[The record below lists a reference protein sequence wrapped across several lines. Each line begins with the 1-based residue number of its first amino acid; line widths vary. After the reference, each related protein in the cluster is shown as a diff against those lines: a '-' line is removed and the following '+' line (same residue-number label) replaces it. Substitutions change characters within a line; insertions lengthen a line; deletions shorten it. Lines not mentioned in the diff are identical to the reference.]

1 MTDTLVQVAIRR
13 GEVRDQIL
21 ACRRCAYAHEFNTP
35 VPFRGPTP
43 SRLML
48 LAEAPGQS
56 DADKGVAFSGGG
68 ARAFEQMLRDAH
80 LPDLGKWFITHT
92 VCCKPPEN
100 VPGPSAL
107 VACSANLGAQTRLAN
122 PEWIITLGAIA
133 MMATGASGKL
143 ASFHGRP
150 YYIPAGPLNG
160 RWVFPTYHPMAI
172 YRDPTVATKIGSD
185 LSTFQR
191 VLEGSVTRES
201 IAARVGRKGK
211 LFV

>member
-1 MTDTLVQVAIRR
+1 MPDTLVEIAVKR
-13 GEVRDQIL
+13 GEVRDRIVR
-21 ACRRCAYAHEFNTP
+21 CRRCILADTCKSP

-48 LAEAPGQS
+48 LAEAPGS
-56 DADKGVAFSGGG
+56 ADDDKGVAFSGGG
-68 ARAFEQMLRDAH
+68 ARAFQQMLSDAG
-80 LPDLGKWFITHT
+80 LPDLAKWFITHT

-100 VPGPSAL
+100 VPNKFE
-107 VACSANLGAQTRLAN
+107 VTACSRNLRDQTLLAD
-122 PEWIITLGAIA
+122 PEWVVTLGVIA
-133 MMATGASGKL
+133 MSATGASGKL

-150 YYIPAGPLNG
+150 FFVPAGPLNG

-172 YRDPTVATKIGSD
+172 YRDDSVATKIGAD
-185 LSTFQR
+185 LDTFR
-191 VLEGSVTRES
+191 KLLAGTTTRES